1 MAHQA
6 ARDAELNGLSSAL
19 PDLSRACSGRIVQAY
34 TLPELTADGRG
45 MLDENR
51 DRPAIDAAAGRIELT
66 KIDIQRGR
74 IAAFVRQNRVVLHR
88 LGLAMSLIIVSISL
102 FFFFRIVL
110 TINPRQLESAFAA
123 MGSDQIALAFGLSAV
138 SYLALTGYDG
148 LALKHLHAKVPYKLT
163 ALASFTSY
171 AVSFTLGFPLITGG
185 AVRYWIYG
193 PAGLSAGKVASLTAI
208 AGITFW
214 LGMGLI
220 VGIGFL
226 FEAQAVGEINHFHTL
241 ANQLIGIGV
250 IGALVVY
257 FVWVSLRRWRAKPV
271 LSNLRL
277 PGPLLTL
284 GQMIL
289 GVVDV
294 CAAAGVLYV
303 LLPQGHGLAFL
314 TFCALYSFACMLGI
328 ASNAPGGIG
337 VFEATMLKGVGG
349 PSESVL
355 ASLLLFRAIYYL
367 IPFILAMALL
377 GAHEAAR
384 RWRSLREAM
393 EKSDDLDDG

>member
-1 MAHQA
+1 M
-6 ARDAELNGLSSAL
+6 SAL
-19 PDLSRACSGRIVQAY
+19 
-34 TLPELTADGRG
+34 
-45 MLDENR
+45 
-51 DRPAIDAAAGRIELT
+51 
-66 KIDIQRGR
+66 
-74 IAAFVRQNRVVLHR
+74 
-88 LGLAMSLIIVSISL
+88 
-102 FFFFRIVL
+102 
-110 TINPRQLESAFAA
+110 
-123 MGSDQIALAFGLSAV
+123 

-148 LALKHLHAKVPYKLT
+148 LALRHLRVKVPYRLT

-220 VGIGFL
+220 VGVGFL
-226 FEAQAVGEINHFHTL
+226 FEAQAIGEINHFHTL
-241 ANQLIGIGV
+241 ANQLIGLGV
-250 IGALVVY
+250 IGALIAY
-257 FVWVSLRRWRAKPV
+257 FIWVGAAPMARQAGHLQSRAARSGPDARADDPWRGRRLFGGRRA
-271 LSNLRL
+271 L
-277 PGPLLTL
+277 
-284 GQMIL
+284 
-289 GVVDV
+289 
-294 CAAAGVLYV
+294 CAFAAGS
-303 LLPQGHGLAFL
+303 GLAFL

-393 EKSDDLDDG
+393 EAPSASDEN